1 MQLSKICR
9 LSLKDVENIISA
21 KQKRNIILALIV
33 AIFLGAMEGTV
44 VTTAMPTI
52 VRELQGFQIMSW
64 VFSVYLL
71 TSAVTTPIYGK
82 FADMYGRKKT
92 LSIGITIF
100 IIGSCL
106 CGFSQ
111 NMLQL
116 IFFRGIQGLGAGA
129 IFTVTYTI
137 VGDVFTLAERA
148 RVQGILS
155 SVWGV
160 ASLLGPLVGGS
171 FIDFLSWHWIFFINL
186 PLGLLSLAMLQKNL
200 TEDFEKQEHQIDY
213 GGIIFLSIAIVAFL
227 GIMVTWYT
235 VIVFVLAMIIFY
247 FIEQKAHEP
256 VIPLEILTR
265 NTVIV
270 HTLSFLASAILMG
283 ADVYLPLFMQS
294 VLGIKAIFS
303 GLTMAPMSLSW
314 LIAAFFMGKALIRY
328 GERWVMFF
336 SFGVLI
342 GSCLMLLPLD
352 TESNILRIGIAVFI
366 MGIGFGGCFP
376 SLTIIIQTAVGYE
389 QRGAATALNSLV
401 RTIGQTVGVSSFG
414 SLLNVTMARYF
425 AQDGSPSTGL
435 VDVNALNFSLHAVF
449 IAFVIIAMV
458 CFLLSFSLSNQ
469 LKEEKEARGER
480 Q

>member
-137 VGDVFTLAERA
+137 VGDVLPLRNGHGFK
-148 RVQGILS
+148 GSLS

-171 FIDFLSWHWIFFINL
+171 FIDFLSLALDFF
-186 PLGLLSLAMLQKNL
+186 
-200 TEDFEKQEHQIDY
+200 Y
-213 GGIIFLSIAIVAFL
+213 
-227 GIMVTWYT
+227 
-235 VIVFVLAMIIFY
+235 
-247 FIEQKAHEP
+247 
-256 VIPLEILTR
+256 
-265 NTVIV
+265 
-270 HTLSFLASAILMG
+270 
-283 ADVYLPLFMQS
+283 
-294 VLGIKAIFS
+294 
-303 GLTMAPMSLSW
+303 
-314 LIAAFFMGKALIRY
+314 
-328 GERWVMFF
+328 
-336 SFGVLI
+336 
-342 GSCLMLLPLD
+342 
-352 TESNILRIGIAVFI
+352 
-366 MGIGFGGCFP
+366 
-376 SLTIIIQTAVGYE
+376 
-389 QRGAATALNSLV
+389 
-401 RTIGQTVGVSSFG
+401 
-414 SLLNVTMARYF
+414 
-425 AQDGSPSTGL
+425 
-435 VDVNALNFSLHAVF
+435 
-449 IAFVIIAMV
+449 
-458 CFLLSFSLSNQ
+458 
-469 LKEEKEARGER
+469 
-480 Q
+480 